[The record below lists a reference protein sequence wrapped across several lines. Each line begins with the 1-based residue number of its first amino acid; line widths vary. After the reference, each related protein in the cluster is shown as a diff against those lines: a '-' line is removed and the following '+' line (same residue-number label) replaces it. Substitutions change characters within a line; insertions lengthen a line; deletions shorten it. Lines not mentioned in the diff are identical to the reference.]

1 MRHGKESYSKKYEE
15 ALRLSEAGMST
26 KQIAEKLGVS
36 FSAAYAW
43 TKRGRKPEPG
53 QLNEFEKF
61 LKEQGPQPLLE
72 VVKRFPKH
80 SELFLTARQRGL
92 PVARR
97 KLPKI
102 MGQYALWYYIK
113 GQEDELKKRMNEVIE
128 RRNELK
134 NEFISRLDLTKLG

>member
-1 MRHGKESYSKKYEE
+1 MRQGKESYSRKYEE
-15 ALRLSEAGMST
+15 ALKLSEAGLST
-26 KQIAEKLGVS
+26 KQVAEKLGVS

-43 TKRGRKPEPG
+43 TKKGRKPEPG
-53 QLNEFEKF
+53 QLNEFADF
-61 LKEQGPQPLLE
+61 LKENGPQPLLE

-80 SELFLTARQRGL
+80 SELFLTARQRRL

-113 GQEDELKKRMNEVIE
+113 GQEPELEARMKEVID
-128 RRNELK
+128 RRQQLK
-134 NEFISRLDLTKLG
+134 NEFISRLDLAKLA